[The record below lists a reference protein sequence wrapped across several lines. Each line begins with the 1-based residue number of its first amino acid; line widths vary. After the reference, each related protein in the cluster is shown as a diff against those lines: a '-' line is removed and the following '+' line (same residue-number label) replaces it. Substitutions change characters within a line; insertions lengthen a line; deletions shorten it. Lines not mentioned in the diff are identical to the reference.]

1 MPRIFLSTGEV
12 SGDLQASHLVRTLL
26 KLRPDLEIVAIG
38 GDRMAAA
45 GATVLH
51 NTTGIS
57 SVGILEA
64 LPFIGPTLWLEW
76 KVRRYLAEHPPDIAI
91 LVDYVGVNHRM
102 GARLERMGVPVIY
115 YIAPQEWVWT
125 FSPKLTNQLVKF
137 TRLILAIFQAEAD
150 YYKQAGGTVH
160 WVGHPLLDIL
170 ETAPSR
176 EQARARLEMKQDA
189 VAVGI
194 FPASRSQEL
203 RTVSPTLMQSA
214 RLLQERLPQ
223 VEFWVPL
230 SRPEF
235 KPTIAK
241 QAKRAGVEVKF
252 VEKASKTLLSA
263 VDLVLAKSGTVNLET
278 AIRGLPQVVIYR
290 VNPITYWIAK
300 YILKFSVPFISPPN
314 LVLMRPIVMEL
325 LQHEAQPETIAN
337 EAVALLTN
345 PERQQQLRQDY
356 AELKG
361 ALGQLGVLD
370 RAARE
375 VLTVLDETTRR
386 RHSIPSG

>member
-38 GDRMAAA
+38 GDRVEAA
-45 GATVLH
+45 GATLLH
-51 NTTGIS
+51 NTVSIS

-76 KVRRYLAEHPPDIAI
+76 KIRKYLADNPPDIAI

-102 GARLERMGVPVIY
+102 GARLERMGVPAIY

-125 FSPKLTNQLVKF
+125 FTPKLTNQLVKF
-137 TRLILAIFQAEAD
+137 TRLILAIFSAEAD
-150 YYKQAGGTVH
+150 YYQKAGGTVR
-160 WVGHPLLDIL
+160 WVGHPLIDIL
-170 ETAPSR
+170 DKAPSR
-176 EQARARLEMKQDA
+176 EQARRQLEMRQDA
-189 VAVGI
+189 AAVGI

-203 RTVSPTLMQSA
+203 RTVLPTLMQSA
-214 RLLQERLPQ
+214 RLLQDRLPH
-223 VEFWVPL
+223 VEFWVSL

-252 VEKASKTLLSA
+252 VEKDSKLLLSA
-263 VDLVLAKSGTVNLET
+263 IDLVLAKSGTVNLET
-278 AIRGLPQVVIYR
+278 AIRGLPQVVIYK

-300 YILKFSVPFISPPN
+300 YILKFSIPFMSPPN
-314 LVLMRPIVMEL
+314 LVLMRPVVMEL
-325 LQHEAQPETIAN
+325 LQHEAQPETIAT
-337 EAVALLTN
+337 EAVALLSD
-345 PERQQQLRQDY
+345 PERQQTLRQDY
-356 AELKG
+356 AELRA
-361 ALGQLGVLD
+361 ALGQLGVLE
-370 RAARE
+370 RAAKE
-375 VLTVLDETTRR
+375 VLAVLDETTSHQR
-386 RHSIPSG
+386 SLKSD